1 MKKLLVL
8 QGPVTSRSGYGDHT
22 RDILKSI
29 ISLEKFDVKVIDM
42 RWGDCP
48 QNGLSTDEEYLTG
61 YFINPQKGLPKRP
74 DVFVQ
79 ISVPNEFNPIGVYNI
94 GITAGMETTAVSA
107 PWIDGSNRM
116 DLIIVPSEHSKNTLL
131 NSVYD
136 KHDKNTKEK
145 VGELKVIKPVEVLF
159 EGANTDIFFKTND
172 ESELLREQMSVVKE
186 NFCFLYV
193 GHWLQGSPGHERKD
207 IAGLIKTF
215 CQTFKSNPSST
226 RPALILKTSGATFS
240 VIDREHCLSKIREIK
255 QQFGDNCPTVYLLH
269 GDMAPEELN
278 QLYNHS
284 KVKVHVSFTH
294 GEGYGRPL
302 LEASLSGKPVI
313 APNWSGHIDFLSA
326 HSILLPGDLRK
337 VHPSAVWKDV
347 IIPESSWYYVNYGY
361 ASKIFKQVF
370 KKYKDFLPNA
380 KKQSKLSRE
389 QFSLTKMQDEFM
401 KIFNEK
407 VKLTEE
413 VKISLPQL
421 NAAKK
426 ITLPK
431 LTAVK

>member
-29 ISLEKFDVKVIDM
+29 ISMQKFDIKVIDM

-48 QNGLSTDEEYLTG
+48 QNGLSKDEEYLQG
-61 YFINPQKGLPKRP
+61 YFFNPQQGLPKRP

-79 ISVPNEFNPIGVYNI
+79 ISVPNEFQPVGEFNI

-107 PWIDGSNRM
+107 PWIDGANRM
-116 DLIIVPSEHSKNTLL
+116 DLILVPSEHSKQTLL
-131 NSVYD
+131 SSVYD
-136 KHDKNTKEK
+136 KLDKATGKK
-145 VGELKVIKPVEVLF
+145 VAELKVEKPCKVLF

-172 ESELLREQMSVVKE
+172 ESDLLKEQMSAIKE

-193 GHWLQGSPGHERKD
+193 GHWLQGEHGHERKD

-215 CQTFKSNPSST
+215 CQTFKDNPSRT
-226 RPALILKTSGATFS
+226 KPALILKTSGATFS
-240 VIDREHCLSKIREIK
+240 VIDREECLRKIREIK
-255 QQFGDNCPTVYLLH
+255 KQFGEACPPVYLLH
-269 GDMAPEELN
+269 GNMTPQELN

-284 KVKVHVSFTH
+284 KVKAHVSFTH
-294 GEGYGRPL
+294 GEGFGRPL
-302 LEASLSGKPVI
+302 LEASISGKPVI
-313 APNWSGHIDFLSA
+313 APNWSGHIDFLA
-326 HSILLPGDLRK
+326 PNSILLPGDLRK

-347 IIPESSWYYVNYGY
+347 IIPESSWYYINYGY
-361 ASKIFKQVF
+361 ASKVLKQVF
-370 KKYKDFLPNA
+370 RNYKDYIPNA
-380 KKQSKLSRE
+380 KKQAKISRE
-389 QFSLTKMQDEFM
+389 MFSLTNMQEQFK
-401 KIFNEK
+401 KIFKEEVILK
-407 VKLTEE
+407 EE
-413 VKISLPQL
+413 VKISLPKL
-421 NAAKK
+421 NVGNK